1 MEAFGKRMRGGLA
14 TLLSAALVVS
24 GALLAAP
31 AASAEEPVAE
41 ASQIAEA
48 PIIEA
53 PASEE
58 PTVEAPAEE
67 APAVEAPEAVEAP
80 SDDAAVEE
88 APAVAPLAAALAT
101 PSVVSTE
108 APRAGGTITVTGSGF
123 DPAEPGV
130 YVGVGPASLENFYAG
145 VDSLLDTVWV
155 GPGNV
160 VDDSGTQRTAA
171 LNADGSFSIKL
182 TIPAFASEKN
192 YSIYTSKAH
201 GIGKKDKSQNTVT
214 AIAYSAPVVSSPKVT
229 VEGSVTDLD
238 PAVATKV
245 KVKGSGFLPH
255 APETS
260 GNRPPLLDQFGGAY
274 VLFGSFADVWQ
285 PSAGA
290 PATARNKVQQ
300 KWAVPADKVAAVGG
314 DKAGA
319 IVLTAEGTFETEL
332 SLTFDEANAIAGGS
346 WGIATFAGGGGM
358 YAPFETFTKVTFKS
372 PEVGPKV
379 TVEGS
384 VTDLDPA
391 VATKVKVKGS
401 GFLPHAPET
410 SGNRPPL
417 LDQFGG
423 AYVLF
428 GSFADVWQP
437 SAGAPATARNKVQ
450 QKWAVPADKV
460 AAVGGDKAGA
470 IVLTAEGTF
479 ETELSLTFDEA
490 NAIAGG
496 SWGIATFA
504 GGGGM
509 YAPFETFTK
518 VTFKSPEVGPSVT
531 ATSSMNAEK
540 LTVIVSA
547 NNLPGEIYAA
557 VIERGTVGDI
567 SNTSVRDLPA
577 FAMPFPTVL
586 DGKASFSLVAPK
598 AKLDRNKQYEVL
610 IWKIHSDPQG
620 DNVYGLANVP
630 VTASQWDLMF
640 PSTVSIQ
647 TETSVV
653 GETLKVDVTASG
665 LPGEIYAAL
674 VEHGDTD
681 EITQEANA
689 NLPAFAL
696 PFPEVVDGKTSFSLI
711 APKAKLDRSKQ
722 YEVLIWKIHSSA
734 AGENIYA
741 KTSVAVSASQWK
753 ELFPYTV
760 DVATKASVVSD
771 GLKVEVTA
779 SGLPGEIYAAL
790 LDKNA
795 VANLTMDDLK
805 SIPAFA
811 LPFPVV
817 KDGKSTFSLT
827 ASKEKLDRNKQYV
840 VLIWKIHSNP
850 DTTTIYGQANV
861 EVTKTQWDAIAGI
874 KPPTPKPEAPGA
886 GSLTWGVSAAF
897 TAYTTCKNIES
908 YPMFGGHCA
917 YQGKLDTDGVGGGVG
932 GYVFPQATG
941 GNWNAD
947 MRTGTVAYRG
957 TVSFQGYGTTMVSIS
972 DPVITVNS
980 PTSGTISAPGH
991 SFPLNLA
998 GARFQA
1004 NADGSVTWSGVGVG
1018 GGISGGTGRTIGM
1031 DSLSFTVGSPSGA
1044 NFGSTSTV
1052 SPTAQKRTAAKQAP
1066 TNKGLTVVTPAKKL
1080 VAGGEIEITAGGFQP
1095 NEQGILVVIYSEPTV
1110 LDTNAKAD
1118 ANGVVRW
1125 IGTLPK
1131 DLVGEHTITLQGSI
1145 NVGQTIT
1152 IEKAGA
1158 DKKKKAA
1165 VATVNSPAAE
1175 ATTAVADAAV
1185 GTPAW
1190 VWWTAALALLVVA
1203 GGATG
1208 LVVAQRRRNA
1218 EPTHL

>member
-214 AIAYSAPVVSSPKVT
+214 AIAYSAPVVSS
-229 VEGSVTDLD
+229 
-238 PAVATKV
+238 
-245 KVKGSGFLPH
+245 
-255 APETS
+255 
-260 GNRPPLLDQFGGAY
+260 
-274 VLFGSFADVWQ
+274 
-285 PSAGA
+285 
-290 PATARNKVQQ
+290 
-300 KWAVPADKVAAVGG
+300 
-314 DKAGA
+314 
-319 IVLTAEGTFETEL
+319 
-332 SLTFDEANAIAGGS
+332 
-346 WGIATFAGGGGM
+346 
-358 YAPFETFTKVTFKS
+358 
-372 PEVGPKV
+372 PKV